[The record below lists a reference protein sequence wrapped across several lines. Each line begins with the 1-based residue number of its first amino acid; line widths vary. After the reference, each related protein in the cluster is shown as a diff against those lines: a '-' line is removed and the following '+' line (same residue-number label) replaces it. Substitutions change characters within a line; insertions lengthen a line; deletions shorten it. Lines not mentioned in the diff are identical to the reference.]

1 MSQENVE
8 VARRAYEA
16 FNAGDISGWLPM
28 HSADAELHDLPTV
41 PDAGVHRGHVEM
53 RTWAEGILETTE
65 YLRFEP
71 QRFIEAGE
79 SVLVPVRA
87 SAMGRESGVPVE
99 MSFFHVFEFSDGKIR
114 CLRSYVDE
122 AEALEA
128 VGLSEQD
135 AHGA

>member
-28 HSADAELHDLPTV
+28 HSADAELHDPPNV
-41 PDAGVHRGHVEM
+41 PDPGVHRGHVEM
-53 RTWAEGILETTE
+53 RTWAQGLIETTE

-79 SVLVPVRA
+79 RVLVPVRA
-87 SAMGRESGVPVE
+87 SAKGRGSGVPVE
-99 MSFFHVFEFSDGKIR
+99 MSFVDVFEFSDGKIR
-114 CLRSYVDE
+114 RLGSYVNE

-128 VGLSEQD
+128 VGLRE
-135 AHGA
+135 

>member
-8 VARRAYEA
+8 IARRAYET

-28 HSADAELHDLPTV
+28 HSADAELHDLPNV
-41 PDAGVHRGHVEM
+41 PDPGVHRGHVEM
-53 RTWAEGILETTE
+53 RTWAQGLIETTE

-79 SVLVPVRA
+79 RVLVPVRA
-87 SAMGRESGVPVE
+87 SAKGRGSGVPVE
-99 MSFFHVFEFSDGKIR
+99 MSFVDVFEFSDGKIR
-114 CLRSYVDE
+114 RLGSYVNE

-128 VGLSEQD
+128 VGLRE
-135 AHGA
+135 